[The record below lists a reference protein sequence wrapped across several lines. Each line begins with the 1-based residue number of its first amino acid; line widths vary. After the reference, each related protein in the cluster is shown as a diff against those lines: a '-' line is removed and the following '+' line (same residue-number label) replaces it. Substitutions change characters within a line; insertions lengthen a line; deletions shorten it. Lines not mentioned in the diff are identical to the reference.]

1 MKHDTAGDPMTG
13 LRWTRKTTEKV
24 ATELQRF
31 GIQVSPRT
39 VSRLLK
45 DIGFSLR
52 VNQKKASAGSGPDRN
67 EQFEYIAGQCERFS
81 QTGQP
86 IISIDTK
93 KKELVGN
100 FKNPGAA
107 WSQHG
112 LEVNDHDFRSTAV
125 GIAIPHGIY
134 EVLKNRGSVFVGTSH
149 DTPEFAVS
157 NINRWWRYTGRKSY
171 PAARQLLILADS
183 GGSNAARSRAWKLFI
198 QQQLCDRL
206 GLSVTVCHY
215 PTGASKWNPIEHR
228 LFSEIS
234 KNWAGRPLDS
244 YETVLNYLR
253 TTSTSTG
260 LTVKAYLVA
269 KQFQNGLKVS
279 NKEMASLNLH
289 RHDVQPLR
297 NYSLSPRN

>member
-1 MKHDTAGDPMTG
+1 MRHDTAGDPMTG

-24 ATELQRF
+24 ATELQRL

-39 VSRLLK
+39 VARLLK

-52 VNQKKASAGSGPDRN
+52 VNQKKVAAGSGPDRN
-67 EQFEYIAGQCERFS
+67 EQFEYIASQCERFS
-81 QTGQP
+81 QSGQP

-100 FKNPGAA
+100 FKNSGAA
-107 WSQHG
+107 WSQHS

-134 EVLKNRGSVFVGTSH
+134 EVLSNRGSVFVGTSH

-171 PAARQLLILADS
+171 PAACQLLILADS

-260 LTVKAYLVA
+260 LTVRAYLVA
-269 KQFQNGLKVS
+269 KRYQRGLKVS